1 MQRKANAMAIPID
14 GKTTVRELVGRY
26 PQTRRVFEEHGID
39 YCCGGGQTLAEAAK
53 SRNLDLQRLRTALDS
68 ALQTAPGGKN
78 STEPDWYGESLR
90 TLVDHIVQT
99 HHAYLRTALPQLRL
113 LTQKVL
119 SAHGA
124 HHGKMLQEVRD
135 LCAALDAELSSHL
148 LKEERVLF
156 PTIAAIEDAA
166 RSAAP
171 APQSTCGT
179 VGNPIRQMEYEH
191 EDAGGVL
198 ARLREATGGYALPP
212 DACPTFAALYEELQ
226 RLEADLHQHIHLENN
241 VLFPRA
247 LELERSLPP
256 CQ

>member
-1 MQRKANAMAIPID
+1 MASPID
-14 GKTTVRELVGRY
+14 GKTTVRDFVGRY
-26 PQTRRVFEEHGID
+26 PQTRQVFEEHGID

-53 SRNLDLQRLRTALDS
+53 SRGLELQRLATALDA
-68 ALQTAPGGKN
+68 ALQTPPGGDGAA
-78 STEPDWYGESLR
+78 EPDWYGGSLR

-99 HHAYLRTALPQLRL
+99 HHAYLRKALPQLRL

-124 HHGKMLQEVRD
+124 HHGKMLQEVCD

-156 PTIAAIEDAA
+156 PAIAAIEDAA
-166 RSAAP
+166 RCAAP
-171 APQSTCGT
+171 APQSPCGT
-179 VGNPIRQMEYEH
+179 VSNPIRQMEYEH
-191 EDAGGVL
+191 ESAGGVL
-198 ARLREATGGYALPP
+198 TRLREATGGYAVPP
-212 DACPTFAALYEELQ
+212 DACPTFAALYEALQ

-256 CQ
+256 RE